1 MKKSNGSNLILIF
14 SIIFLISILILK
26 IYFSP
31 EKLKPFGITIL
42 KVSSNSMSPVF
53 NKDDIVIVTKQE
65 SYEVGDII
73 TYYSDD
79 NCLITHR
86 IVEKY
91 ENGFITKGDGNNI
104 KDEKVV
110 NSEQIIGKVVYFF
123 N

>member
-1 MKKSNGSNLILIF
+1 MKKSNKSNLILIF
-14 SIIFLISILILK
+14 SIKFLISILILK
-26 IYFSP
+26 IYLSP

-42 KVSSNSMSPVF
+42 KVSSNSMNPVF
-53 NKDDIVIVTKQE
+53 AKDDIVIVKKQE

-79 NCLITHR
+79 NCLVTHR

-104 KDEKVV
+104 EDEKLV
-110 NSEQIIGKVVYFF
+110 SIEQIIGKVIYFL